1 MGKKSTETEP
11 IESEE
16 EKRQRE
22 GTERKYTFPRKKN
35 VDATISNRRRLAQF
49 FAWNALSPSQKQYK
63 VALLKW
69 LVHQFLP
76 NVS

>member
-35 VDATISNRRRLAQF
+35 VDATNSNRRRLAQF
-49 FAWNALSPSQKQYK
+49 FRLKRV
-63 VALLKW
+63 VAQPKT
-69 LVHQFLP
+69 V
-76 NVS
+76 